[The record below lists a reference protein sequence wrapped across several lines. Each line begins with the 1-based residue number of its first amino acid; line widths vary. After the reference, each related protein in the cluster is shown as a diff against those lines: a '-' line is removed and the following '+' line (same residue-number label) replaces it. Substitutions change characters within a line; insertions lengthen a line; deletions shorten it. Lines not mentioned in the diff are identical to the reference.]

1 MADLS
6 FFDRI
11 LEYLG
16 SLPPL
21 LVYLVVGTGAAI
33 ENFFPPVPADT
44 FVLVGAFV
52 SEQGRAAP
60 LGVFVVTWL
69 FNVGSALAVYRLGRD
84 WGPGFFTTPMG
95 HWLLRPRQLD
105 RIAALYER
113 HGFKVVFAS
122 RFLPGFRAV
131 VPVFAGVSLLGFW
144 RTSIPLGLAS
154 AIWYGLLVYLGT
166 MASRHWDLILGVFSN
181 VNAVLL
187 IIAILLAAFLAILWW
202 RTRHHPDPS
211 QTGGGEL

>member
-1 MADLS
+1 MADLG
-6 FFDRI
+6 FFDGI

-21 LVYLVVGTGAAI
+21 LVYLIVGSGTAI

-60 LGVFVVTWL
+60 LGVFTVTWL
-69 FNVGSALAVYRLGRD
+69 FNVGSALAVYRLGRY
-84 WGPGFFTTPMG
+84 WGPDFFTTPIG
-95 HWLLRPRQLD
+95 RWLLRPRQLD
-105 RIAALYER
+105 RITALYER
-113 HGFKVVFAS
+113 HGFKIILAS

-154 AIWYGLLVYLGT
+154 ALWYGLLVYLGT
-166 MASRHWDLILGVFSN
+166 LARRHLDQILGVFSN
-181 VNAVLL
+181 LNTVLFVIAVLL
-187 IIAILLAAFLAILWW
+187 ATFLAVVWW
-202 RTRHHPDPS
+202 RTRYHPDS
-211 QTGGGEL
+211 SRSAGGEL